1 MDPTNL
7 INDVLQLVPV
17 QYAAYLPYVF
27 TVCGLLTATVMK
39 APADTS
45 PMWYRGLYSMVNA
58 LALNIGYAKNASVL
72 QQILDRT
79 VTK

>member
-1 MDPTNL
+1 
-7 INDVLQLVPV
+7 
-17 QYAAYLPYVF
+17 
-27 TVCGLLTATVMK
+27 
-39 APADTS
+39 
-45 PMWYRGLYSMVNA
+45 MWYRGLYSVVNA